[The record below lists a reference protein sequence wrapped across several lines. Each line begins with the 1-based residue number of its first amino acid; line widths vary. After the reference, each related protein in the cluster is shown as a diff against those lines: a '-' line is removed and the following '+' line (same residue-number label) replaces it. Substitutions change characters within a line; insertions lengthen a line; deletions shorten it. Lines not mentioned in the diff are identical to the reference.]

1 VKVVAKTF
9 PKDAGPSSNWR
20 LFVEY
25 LTRAGEVMPEEG
37 VSFTVIVTISDPDAK
52 QPVFNDRRE
61 PQRRSN
67 RSLTE
72 TLDKSQS

>member
-1 VKVVAKTF
+1 
-9 PKDAGPSSNWR
+9 
-20 LFVEY
+20 
-25 LTRAGEVMPEEG
+25 MPEEG

-61 PQRRSN
+61 PKRRSN

-72 TLDKSQS
+72 PLDKSQS